1 MASEKMVV
9 IQIKD
14 STVILAKE
22 RTSMC
27 GKCPANMFCTGEKQ
41 TVSLEVDKAQFD
53 LKVGDQVLVKTPA
66 TSGTKI
72 AFVVY
77 TIPTI
82 LFVVSLLITTSFLSE
97 TISFVISVSAVAC
110 YYLLLRLYDKK
121 FRKKFRPQII
131 QILRD

>member
-9 IQIKD
+9 VQVKD
-14 STVILAKE
+14 STVVLAKE

-41 TVSLEVDKAQFD
+41 MINLEVDKSQFD
-53 LKVGDQVLVKTPA
+53 LKIGDQVLVKTPA
-66 TSGTKI
+66 ISGSKA
-72 AFVVY
+72 AFIVY

-82 LFVVSLLITTSFLSE
+82 TFVLSLLITTLFLSE
-97 TISFVISVSAVAC
+97 IISFAISVSAVAC
-110 YYLLLRLYDKK
+110 YYLFVKLYDKK

-131 QILRD
+131 QVVRD